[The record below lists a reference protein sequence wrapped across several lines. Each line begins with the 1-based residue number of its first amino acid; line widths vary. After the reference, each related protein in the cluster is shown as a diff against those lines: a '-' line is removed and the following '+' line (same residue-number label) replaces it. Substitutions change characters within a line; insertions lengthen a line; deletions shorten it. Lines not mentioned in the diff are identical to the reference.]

1 MLWKCKMDQ
10 QIAVSYKAREYGAT
24 TESKTPSVLGVT
36 KSITM
41 QEESGPPSSEASKI
55 CGSKRTIPDRP
66 VSSSNSGNRHLV
78 YVRRRPEMQM
88 KESSVG
94 VPETIEIPKPSVV
107 SSSSSSEKCNTFSS
121 NFGNAHS
128 LDTTKRAK
136 LKQWEE
142 RCCQL
147 QNVLNSL
154 DQSKQEDY
162 IQMLRSLSSVELS
175 KHAVELEKRSIQLAF
190 EEGKEMRWVKVLDVM
205 GKDWKSSAC

>member
-1 MLWKCKMDQ
+1 MEQ
-10 QIAVSYKAREYGAT
+10 QIAVSYKAREYGVN

-36 KSITM
+36 KRITM
-41 QEESGPPSSEASKI
+41 QEENGPPSSEASKI

-66 VSSSNSGNRHLV
+66 VGSSDSGNRHLV

-88 KESSVG
+88 KESSVR

-107 SSSSSSEKCNTFSS
+107 SSSSEKCNNFSS

-142 RCCQL
+142 RYCQL

-175 KHAVELEKRSIQLAF
+175 KHALELEKRSIQLAF

-205 GKDWKSSAC
+205 GKDWNSSAC